1 MPTLAD
7 VVREHGPAYQARFGA
22 SLMPSHV
29 RAMRDIVGC
38 RSTAMGGHL
47 EHCTGCGERHLIYH
61 SCRNRA
67 CARCGAERAAQW
79 VSRQQDLLLPVPYFH
94 IVFTLPAELRQAVR
108 SHQKQLIAILFRAAF
123 ESLSRLCAD
132 ERHLGGE
139 VGALAVLHTW
149 TRTLEWHPHVH
160 LLVPGGALAANGQ
173 WRACRKRRKSG
184 EPYLLPAKPLS
195 LAFWGRFMH
204 LARKALPNVVLPD
217 LPRQKRWV
225 VHIKPVLQ
233 GGDHVLDYLGR
244 YINRTA
250 ISERSLLSCDKHS
263 VAFRYR
269 DSRDGKRKLM
279 SLPGQEFL
287 RRYLQ
292 HVLPRGI
299 HRVRAFGLLHPSRRV
314 TLRRLQLLLGPKQH
328 ADEARPAP
336 FAGGPR
342 RCTSCGGSDWHRGTR
357 LGPLDCAAL
366 VTGAQSDR
374 AGAVA
379 RAPPGWG
386 SW

>member
-22 SLMPSHV
+22 SLLPSHV

-38 RSTAMGGHL
+38 RTHLMGGHV
-47 EHCTGCGERHLIYH
+47 EHCAGCGERHLVYH

-79 VSRQQDLLLPVPYFH
+79 VARQQDLLLPVPYFH
-94 IVFTLPAELRQAVR
+94 VVFTLPAELREVVR
-108 SHQKQLIAILFRAAF
+108 AHQKKLIAVLFRAAF

-132 ERHLGGE
+132 EHHLGGE
-139 VGALAVLHTW
+139 IGALAVLHTW

-160 LLVPGGALAANGQ
+160 LLVPGGALGADGE
-173 WRACRKRRKSG
+173 WRPCRKRRKSG
-184 EPYLLPAKPLS
+184 EPYLVPVKALS

-204 LARKALPNVVLPD
+204 MARKALPNMVLPD
-217 LPRQKRWV
+217 LPRDKRWV
-225 VHIKPVLQ
+225 VHLKPVLH
-233 GGDHVLDYLGR
+233 GGEYVLEYLGR

-250 ISERSLLSCDKHS
+250 LSERSLLSCDAHS

-269 DSRDGKRKLM
+269 DSRDGQRKVM

-314 TLRRLQLLLGPKQH
+314 KLRRLQLLLGAKRSAPQL
-328 ADEARPAP
+328 RRTP

-342 RCTSCGGSDWHRGTR
+342 HCAHCGGSEWQRGPR
-357 LGPLDCAAL
+357 LGPLDIASLVSAPSNPANAA
-366 VTGAQSDR
+366 
-374 AGAVA
+374 A
-379 RAPPGWG
+379 RAPPHRVLE
-386 SW
+386 